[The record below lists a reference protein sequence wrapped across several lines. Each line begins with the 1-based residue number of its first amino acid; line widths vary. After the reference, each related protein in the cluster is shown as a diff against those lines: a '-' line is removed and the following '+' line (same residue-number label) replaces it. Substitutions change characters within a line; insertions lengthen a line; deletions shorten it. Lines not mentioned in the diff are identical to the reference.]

1 MPTTLLRTW
10 AWQASRYGLED
21 QLTNPL
27 TGKPVAASDA
37 VALLLDELAPVL
49 AEYHEDE
56 AVQSVVAEILQGGSG
71 VQVQRQAYAR
81 HRNLKDVMHAVVD
94 ATHAHRDPQWLSP
107 GLV

>member
-1 MPTTLLRTW
+1 METAIRKGNEEAPRVPTTLLRTW
-10 AWQASRYGLED
+10 AWQASRYGLEA

-71 VQVQRQAYAR
+71 SKYSGKPMRAIGISR
-81 HRNLKDVMHAVVD
+81 
-94 ATHAHRDPQWLSP
+94 T
-107 GLV
+107 